1 MDFYYG
7 LIQIIGIH
15 ALLGLSSYWILL
27 TGQVSLA
34 QAAFFGI
41 GAYLAGMLTTLW
53 GWPLVPALLAA
64 AAVSGFVAF
73 LIGFPALRVK
83 GLMLVVATI
92 AFSEVV
98 RIVLFNFKFRVSV
111 DGVELGPAGGEGFS
125 QIRYFSLN
133 GWSVFEVMMFIWAFV
148 LLVLAM
154 LWWLD
159 RSRIGV
165 VLRAVGEDELAA
177 QAAGINVMAIK
188 VLAMTVSGAL
198 AGLSGGIFAHY
209 TTHVEH
215 AQFGIVLAAFAL
227 SYPIIGGLSSVF
239 GTVLAAIFIQ
249 GVLVEGLR
257 FMGDWRSF
265 VFGLF
270 IILTMNFR
278 PDGFLNGRPGWLRFG
293 AVRKKEA

>member
-177 QAAGINVMAIK
+177 QAAGINARGY
-188 VLAMTVSGAL
+188 GA
-198 AGLSGGIFAHY
+198 
-209 TTHVEH
+209 
-215 AQFGIVLAAFAL
+215 
-227 SYPIIGGLSSVF
+227 
-239 GTVLAAIFIQ
+239 
-249 GVLVEGLR
+249 
-257 FMGDWRSF
+257 
-265 VFGLF
+265 
-270 IILTMNFR
+270 
-278 PDGFLNGRPGWLRFG
+278 
-293 AVRKKEA
+293 

>member
-239 GTVLAAIFIQ
+239 GTVLAAIFTQ
-249 GVLVEGLR
+249 FRVWPVHHLDHEFQAGWFSEWPPGLA
-257 FMGDWRSF
+257 
-265 VFGLF
+265 
-270 IILTMNFR
+270 
-278 PDGFLNGRPGWLRFG
+278 
-293 AVRKKEA
+293 AVRRGT